1 MATLAFGGWS
11 ALKQLVIEQQYGGV
25 AADAYEEE
33 IRLARLMDEL
43 GYQYYWIIEHQAS
56 YVGAITSPTVFLTA
70 VARETKQIRIGA
82 MIWVL
87 PFHNPVRLAEEV
99 ATLDNLSR
107 GRVEFGTGIGMAQ
120 HEFIRMGLDFYQ
132 RREMGEEALEII
144 ERAWTQP
151 DVTYDGRFWKFDE
164 MLPRPWP
171 YQKPHPP
178 IWIAAHSIRAFE
190 WAAEQNYDVASN
202 VSTDDEMVE
211 KFDHYRKVWKECEH
225 PGPMP
230 RQMLVRPVH
239 IAETDAKA
247 REEAEPYLM
256 DSMRAGRETIVN
268 TRVGMGTH
276 PRGKGKENNRYSRAN
291 ARLFARSRTSYDF
304 WIDEGLALIGSPET
318 VARQLEEKQQ
328 RFGFTVFSA
337 NHRIGMMPVELVEK
351 SLKLF
356 AKGVFPAFERPPE
369 PVVPQSLAAERV
381 AHIDQVGMA
390 PQLPD

>member
-1 MATLAFGGWS
+1 MATLAFGAWS
-11 ALKQLVIEQQYGGV
+11 ALKQLVIEQRYSGI

-70 VARETKQIRIGA
+70 VARETEQIRIGA
-82 MIWVL
+82 MVWVL
-87 PFHNPVRLAEEV
+87 PFHNPLRLAEEV
-99 ATLDNLSR
+99 ATLDHLSR
-107 GRVEFGTGIGMAQ
+107 GRVEFGTGIGMAE

-151 DVTYDGRFWKFDE
+151 DVTYSGRFWKFDE

-178 IWIAAHSIRAFE
+178 IWIVAHSIRAFE

-202 VSTDDEMVE
+202 VSTDDQIDE
-211 KFDHYRKVWKECEH
+211 KFAHYRKVWKECEH

-230 RQMLVRPVH
+230 RQMLVRAVH

-247 REEAEPYLM
+247 REEAEQYLM
-256 DSMRAGRETIVN
+256 GSMRAGREMIVN

-276 PRGKGKENNRYSRAN
+276 PRGKGKENTRYNRAN
-291 ARLFARSRTSYDF
+291 SRIFAQAAKSYDF

-318 VARQLEEKQQ
+318 VVRQLEEKQQ
-328 RFGFTVFSA
+328 RLGFTVFAA
-337 NHRIGMMPVELVEK
+337 NHRIGMMPAELVEK
-351 SLKLF
+351 SIRLF
-356 AKGVFPAFERPPE
+356 AEGVITAFERPRE

-381 AHIDQVGMA
+381 ERIAQIGMA
-390 PQLPD
+390 P